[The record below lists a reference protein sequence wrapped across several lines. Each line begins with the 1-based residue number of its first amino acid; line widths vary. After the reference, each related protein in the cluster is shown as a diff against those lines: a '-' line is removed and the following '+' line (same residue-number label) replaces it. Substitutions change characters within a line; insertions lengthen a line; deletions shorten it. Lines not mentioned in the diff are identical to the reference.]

1 MTTQRG
7 YRNLKAPRPTERN
20 VQNAIVERL
29 AWHGWEVVEISQ
41 PSRVTGGLVGV
52 PDLMA
57 FKSGVT
63 VLVEVKRPGGRVRES
78 QHDFAR
84 RIGPH
89 VGLTLCY
96 CVANNVDEF
105 AHWLQGVE
113 AAAGVD
119 TVRIA

>member
-20 VQNAIVERL
+20 VQSAIMERL

-41 PSRVTGGLVGV
+41 PQRVTGGLVGV
-52 PDLMA
+52 PDVLA

-78 QHDFAR
+78 QHEFAR
-84 RIGPH
+84 RIEPH
-89 VGLTLCY
+89 KRLTLCY
-96 CVANNVDEF
+96 CVTSDVDEF
-105 AHWLQGVE
+105 ANWLQGVE

-119 TVRIA
+119 TVRMA